1 MHFLNSI
8 EEDGPGNY
16 VIIELDTFVLT
27 LTKHQLRVL
36 EVWDIYF
43 DGDRSKAGVGF
54 GIVLRYPTK
63 EINKFA
69 FWFTWNCTNNTTKYE
84 ALWLRLK
91 QATNMRIK
99 CIQMFGDFELVI
111 NQVIDKWTT
120 KHHYLRAY
128 KNKVLDL
135 FESLYVI
142 NYMIFP
148 SIRNQEVDVLAQ
160 KGSKFDPIE

>member
-69 FWFTWNCTNNTTKYE
+69 FWFT
-84 ALWLRLK
+84 
-91 QATNMRIK
+91 
-99 CIQMFGDFELVI
+99 
-111 NQVIDKWTT
+111 
-120 KHHYLRAY
+120 
-128 KNKVLDL
+128 
-135 FESLYVI
+135 
-142 NYMIFP
+142 
-148 SIRNQEVDVLAQ
+148 
-160 KGSKFDPIE
+160 